1 MEIRAI
7 ETHDQES
14 SSSSLLPPPL
24 GLVDIR
30 ARRISDWDRL
40 CAARVVLALTNQD
53 PYRCRHRSADKNK
66 EEAAKIAQEMRNWG
80 FRLWREPV
88 GQDDDDDVD
97 GNDTNTI
104 LVDYARTMFDIEH
117 EESETT
123 LVDLME
129 RNPVESI
136 PEASSTC
143 GRLSFCVC
151 VCVIFVRV
159 MLVKLNLKI
168 RFWRCFVTVNTTP
181 IHIYP
186 KYTLPR
192 QLCCCE
198 K

>member
-1 MEIRAI
+1 
-7 ETHDQES
+7 
-14 SSSSLLPPPL
+14 
-24 GLVDIR
+24 
-30 ARRISDWDRL
+30 
-40 CAARVVLALTNQD
+40 
-53 PYRCRHRSADKNK
+53 
-66 EEAAKIAQEMRNWG
+66 MRNWG

-104 LVDYARTMFDIEH
+104 LADYARTMFDIEH

-136 PEASSTC
+136 PEASSKC

-192 QLCCCE
+192 QVCCCE
-198 K
+198 KWEEKLECLRSEQRCIGKPMPVRRLLSWIMATKIRQQQQQVYTHR